1 MQPEEIKAI
10 RIIQGLTQVAF
21 ADALGVSVFAVRKW
35 EQGQRQPG
43 GAAIVLMKRMK
54 KSNYQINRK

>member
-10 RIIQGLTQVAF
+10 RISQGLTQAKF

-35 EQGQRQPG
+35 EHGQRQPG
-43 GAAIVLMKRMK
+43 GAAIVLMERMK
-54 KSNYQINRK
+54 KSKYQFNHK